1 MRSLLQFT
9 MTEGDIPMKM
19 IGVIG
24 AGSCS
29 RETYELA
36 RRVGAGIARMGATL
50 VCGGLGGVM
59 EGACRGAHEVGGQAV
74 GILPG
79 PDRAQAN
86 PYVTIPVVT
95 DLGHARNVL
104 VVRSSDLLI
113 AISGGYGTLSEI
125 SIALKV
131 GKPVIGL
138 STWPNI
144 DEVQYVATAA
154 EALNAAV
161 AHV

>member
-1 MRSLLQFT
+1 
-9 MTEGDIPMKM
+9 MTEGDMTMKM

-24 AGSCS
+24 AGSCNNDI
-29 RETYELA
+29 YQLA
-36 RRVGAGIARMGATL
+36 CEVGVGIAKMGAIL

-59 EGACRGAHEVGGQAV
+59 EGACRGAFEAGGQTV

-79 PDRAQAN
+79 PDTVHAN
-86 PYVTIPVVT
+86 PYVTIPIVT

-104 VVRSSDLLI
+104 IVRSSDLLI

-125 SIALKV
+125 SIALKLK
-131 GKPVIGL
+131 KPVIGL

-144 DEVQYVATAA
+144 GEIKYVATPE
-154 EALNAAV
+154 EALNVTLASG
-161 AHV
+161 

>member
-1 MRSLLQFT
+1 ML
-9 MTEGDIPMKM
+9 MKM

-24 AGSCS
+24 AGRCS
-29 RETYELA
+29 NETYESA
-36 RRVGAGIARMGATL
+36 RKVGAGIAEMGATL

-59 EGACRGAHEVGGQAV
+59 EGACRGAREAGGQTV

-79 PDRAQAN
+79 HDKTQAN
-86 PYVTIPVVT
+86 PYVAIPIVT

-125 SIALKV
+125 SIALKI

-138 STWPNI
+138 ATWPNM
-144 DEVQYVATAA
+144 DEVRYVGTAEEALHTAA
-154 EALNAAV
+154 TII
-161 AHV
+161 

>member
-1 MRSLLQFT
+1 MS
-9 MTEGDIPMKM
+9 MKM

-24 AGSCS
+24 AGRCTK
-29 RETYELA
+29 EIYELA
-36 RRVGAGIARMGATL
+36 RTVGAGIAKMGATL

-59 EGACRGAHEVGGQAV
+59 EGACRGAHEAGGQAV

-79 PDRAQAN
+79 PNRAQAN

-95 DLGHARNVL
+95 DLGHARNIV

-125 SIALKV
+125 SIALKI

-138 STWPNI
+138 STWPNM
-144 DEVQYVATAA
+144 DQVQYVATAD
-154 EALNAAV
+154 EALHAAMG
-161 AHV
+161 HV

>member
-1 MRSLLQFT
+1 
-9 MTEGDIPMKM
+9 MKM

-24 AGSCS
+24 AGSCND
-29 RETYELA
+29 EIYEMA
-36 RRVGAGIARMGATL
+36 RKVGAGIAKTGAAV

-59 EGACRGAHEVGGQAV
+59 EGACRGAYEAGGQTV

-79 PDRAQAN
+79 PDKAQAN
-86 PYVTIPVVT
+86 PYVAIPIVT

-104 VVRSSDLLI
+104 IVRSSDILV

-125 SIALKV
+125 SIGLKL

-138 STWPNI
+138 RTWPNMEGI
-144 DEVQYVATAA
+144 QYVTTPK
-154 EALNAAV
+154 EAIDAIKSLRV
-161 AHV
+161 AKE

>member
-1 MRSLLQFT
+1 
-9 MTEGDIPMKM
+9 MKM

-24 AGSCS
+24 AGACS
-29 RETYELA
+29 HEIYEVA
-36 RRVGAGIARMGATL
+36 RQIGTGIAKTGAVL

-59 EGACRGAHEVGGQAV
+59 EGACRGANEAGGQTV

-79 PDRAQAN
+79 PDKAQAN
-86 PYVTIPVVT
+86 PYVAIPIVT

-104 VVRSSDLLI
+104 IVRSSDLLV

-125 SIALKV
+125 SIALKL

-138 STWPNI
+138 GTWPNMEGI
-144 DEVQYVATAA
+144 QYVTTPK
-154 EALNAAV
+154 EAMDAMSRRG
-161 AHV
+161 

>member
-1 MRSLLQFT
+1 MFG
-9 MTEGDIPMKM
+9 GDMPTKM

-29 RETYELA
+29 NETYESA
-36 RRVGAGIARMGATL
+36 RKVGAGIARMGATL

-59 EGACRGAHEVGGQAV
+59 EGACRGAHEAGGQTV

-79 PDRAQAN
+79 QDRAQAN
-86 PYVTIPVVT
+86 PYVAIPIVT
-95 DLGHARNVL
+95 DLGQARNVL

-125 SIALKV
+125 SIALKI
-131 GKPVIGL
+131 GKSVIGL
-138 STWPNI
+138 ATWPDI
-144 DEVQYVATAA
+144 DEVQYVGTAE
-154 EALNAAV
+154 EALNAA
-161 AHV
+161 AAII